1 MEQKA
6 YPLRGKERHESSKSE
21 MGKREVKLTDKE
33 LAFMD
38 ELAKHEDQWVAI
50 LRNGDDE
57 RIVGSGRRLKEA
69 KRSAIQGGFRNVVF
83 MKVPSSH
90 KIFVGSRF

>member
-1 MEQKA
+1 MGEKQINF
-6 YPLRGKERHESSKSE
+6 SE
-21 MGKREVKLTDKE
+21 KE

-57 RIVGSGRRLKEA
+57 RIVGSGDRLKEA
-69 KRSAIQGGFRNVVF
+69 KQSALEHGFRDVVF

-90 KIFVGSRF
+90 KVFVGSRI